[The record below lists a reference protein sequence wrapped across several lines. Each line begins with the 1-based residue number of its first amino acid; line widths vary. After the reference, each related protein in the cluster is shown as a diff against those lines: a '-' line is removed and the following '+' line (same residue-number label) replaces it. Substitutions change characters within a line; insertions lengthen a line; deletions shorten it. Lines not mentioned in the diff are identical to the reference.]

1 MIRTIICESDPIVM
15 AVRAADVAGVDLTE
29 PLFVDYDDSA
39 PDPVFIFTGVTPH
52 TRKHIPADDVELGRG
67 KRGKLVPK

>member
-52 TRKHIPADDVELGRG
+52 TRKHIPADDVERGHG
-67 KRGKLVPK
+67 KRVKPVTK